1 MKARGERPSPRP
13 VLIDSPIWQSYFQKE
28 ERIFQ
33 EVNTLMDAGRICCL
47 DLVVAELL
55 ATAKTEQEIK
65 VLGDF
70 TRVFPILWEP
80 PRAWLEAA
88 HLVFQLR
95 QRKKALSLR
104 DGYLAV
110 MAQSH
115 QVLLYSTNKLLRK
128 AQRSLELKLEFY
140 PDRRN
145 SD

>member
-1 MKARGERPSPRP
+1 
-13 VLIDSPIWQSYFQKE
+13 
-28 ERIFQ
+28 
-33 EVNTLMDAGRICCL
+33 MDAGRICCL